1 LLTIAVMKFP
11 ATQNTSELLDQ
22 MSDYKLDIKDSVPLN
37 P

>member
-1 LLTIAVMKFP
+1 MIAVMKIR

-22 MSDYKLDIKDSVPLN
+22 MSDYKLGINNSASLN